1 VRAPT
6 RALGNTVRAALS
18 SFARSVRVSLGVF
31 RNPDLRR
38 VELAFIGFTAA
49 EWSTWIAIMVFAYE
63 ASGVAAAAGIGVIQ
77 LIPAA
82 IFAPFASVLGDR
94 FRRER
99 VLLAGYLLQT
109 LSVGATAAALL
120 AQAPVSAIYALATL
134 VATSITLTRPA
145 QGSLLPSLARTP
157 QELTA
162 ANVAVGWIESLSMF
176 GGPALTGVLLG
187 VSGPGVV
194 FAVMAGALLC
204 SALMV
209 ARIQG
214 QSAPT
219 LAHSGSVPGML
230 GELLGGFHALVGERQ
245 PRLVVCLMGA
255 HFVVAG
261 TIDVLFVVLS
271 FQILDLGSA
280 GVGFLNA
287 AFGVGG
293 IVGAGL
299 TMLLVARRRLAP
311 PLFGGAAAWGGAL
324 VAIGLFPNRIAAP
337 VLVGVA
343 GVGRPLIDV
352 AGRTLLQRVVPDRV
366 LSRVFGVLEGL
377 YMAGLAVGL
386 AVIPALFALIGV
398 RATFVVAGAFL
409 PVLFLLL
416 SRRLAEV
423 DASATVSETRLA
435 LLRSLPIFAPLPA
448 PAIER
453 VASRLIPIEATAGTP
468 IVRQGEPGDRFYII
482 SDGEV
487 TVSRDGHDV
496 ASLRGG
502 GFFGEIALL
511 RDALRN
517 ATVTA
522 RTRVRLYALERDDFL
537 EVVTGHKQSAEAA
550 DAVTRERL

>member
-1 VRAPT
+1 
-6 RALGNTVRAALS
+6 VRAALS

-311 PLFGGAAAWGGAL
+311 PLYGGAAAWGSAL

-496 ASLRGG
+496 ASLGGG

>member
-1 VRAPT
+1 
-6 RALGNTVRAALS
+6 VRAALS

-496 ASLRGG
+496 ASLGGG

>member
-1 VRAPT
+1 M
-6 RALGNTVRAALS
+6 RAALS
-18 SFARSVRVSLGVF
+18 SFARSIRVSLDVF

-49 EWSTWIAIMVFAYE
+49 EWGTWIAIMVFAYE

-82 IFAPFASVLGDR
+82 IFAPFASVFGDR

-120 AQAPVSAIYALATL
+120 AQAPVSAIYALATV

-209 ARIQG
+209 ARVQG
-214 QSAPT
+214 QGAPT
-219 LAHSGSVPGML
+219 LAHSDSVPGML

-271 FQILDLGSA
+271 FQILGLGSA

-287 AFGVGG
+287 AFGVGA

-324 VAIGLFPNRIAAP
+324 VAIGLFPNRSAAP
-337 VLVGVA
+337 ILVGVA

-453 VASRLIPIEATAGTP
+453 VASRLIPIEATAGTA

-482 SDGEV
+482 ADGEV
-487 TVSRDGHDV
+487 IVSRDGHDV
-496 ASLRGG
+496 ASLGGG

-511 RDALRN
+511 RDAPRN